1 MDGNEGSEA
10 TSGEDDFGRVD
21 LNLLT
26 QGSVDCGFNIVHLI
40 LLKNNK
46 FCVMDIDIQILL

>member
-21 LNLLT
+21 LNLLA
-26 QGSVDCGFNIVHLI
+26 QGSVDSSFNIVHLI
-40 LLKNNK
+40 L
-46 FCVMDIDIQILL
+46 F